1 MWLANGSASVKA
13 LTNCF
18 CYCDYCLKRLD
29 RLGLAISSQ
38 SFVAKNTTAALVIR
52 HQLELAERRD
62 VALSDLQALIFIAL
76 VVIAVAVMQLP
87 K

>member
-1 MWLANGSASVKA
+1 ML
-13 LTNCF
+13 
-18 CYCDYCLKRLD
+18 R
-29 RLGLAISSQ
+29 
-38 SFVAKNTTAALVIR
+38 R
-52 HQLELAERRD
+52 HELELAERRD